1 MENASVI
8 FLFCA
13 MWGGAI
19 LPRPRHLAMVC
30 VRSST
35 AATVVAATAA
45 IAATT
50 IVAATAAPVSAATAA
65 AQDDQDDDD
74 PQAAAAAPTATVKP
88 HNEVP
93 PDLDVGPP
101 LAASLHL
108 MYQVRF
114 GSALQKFR
122 FSSDGRPLRPTGP
135 DGPHQGPGCRSS
147 PDGPA
152 EFPPP
157 CTQRPGQSRR
167 HKPPGP
173 GGSGSPPA
181 AGTLRR

>member
-1 MENASVI
+1 MQAL
-8 FLFCA
+8 FFFFCA

-93 PDLDVGPP
+93 PDLEMSDRRWRPHSILCIRYG
-101 LAASLHL
+101 L
-108 MYQVRF
+108 VRRF
-114 GSALQKFR
+114 KNFDLVQTGDRYARPDLTDRIWVQGAGALQ
-122 FSSDGRPLRPTGP
+122 TG
-135 DGPHQGPGCRSS
+135 QQSS
-147 PDGPA
+147 PLLVRSVQG
-152 EFPPP
+152 EV
-157 CTQRPGQSRR
+157 
-167 HKPPGP
+167 
-173 GGSGSPPA
+173 
-181 AGTLRR
+181 

>member
-1 MENASVI
+1 MQAL
-8 FLFCA
+8 FFFFCA

-35 AATVVAATAA
+35 AATVVAAT
-45 IAATT
+45 T

-74 PQAAAAAPTATVKP
+74 PQAAAAPTATVKP

-152 EFPPP
+152 EFPP
-157 CTQRPGQSRR
+157 CTQRPGRSRR

-181 AGTLRR
+181 AGTPRR

>member
-1 MENASVI
+1 
-8 FLFCA
+8 

-74 PQAAAAAPTATVKP
+74 PQAAAAAPAAATTIIAAP
-88 HNEVP
+88 HKKYLPKREFEVRQVFPVRLHFILCGTP
-93 PDLDVGPP
+93 PVVRHSTPVSFPAVSGGR
-101 LAASLHL
+101 AS
-108 MYQVRF
+108 MV
-114 GSALQKFR
+114 
-122 FSSDGRPLRPTGP
+122 P
-135 DGPHQGPGCRSS
+135 
-147 PDGPA
+147 
-152 EFPPP
+152 
-157 CTQRPGQSRR
+157 TQRLMGVPSW
-167 HKPPGP
+167 
-173 GGSGSPPA
+173 
-181 AGTLRR
+181 

>member
-1 MENASVI
+1 MQAL
-8 FLFCA
+8 FFFFCA

-35 AATVVAATAA
+35 AATVVAAT
-45 IAATT
+45 T

-74 PQAAAAAPTATVKP
+74 PQAAPTATVKP
-88 HNEVP
+88 HKEVP

-135 DGPHQGPGCRSS
+135 DGQHQGPGCRSS

-152 EFPPP
+152 EFPTP
-157 CTQRPGQSRR
+157 CTQRPGRSRR

-181 AGTLRR
+181 AGTPRR